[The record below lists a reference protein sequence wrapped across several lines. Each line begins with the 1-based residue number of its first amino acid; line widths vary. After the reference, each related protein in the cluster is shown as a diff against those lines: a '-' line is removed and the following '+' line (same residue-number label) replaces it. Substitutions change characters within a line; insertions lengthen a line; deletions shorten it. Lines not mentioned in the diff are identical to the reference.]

1 MNFTNNYEILQN
13 KVIVNAKKPQTFTGV
28 LVKRTYNNG
37 FDSYYTLTAISID
50 GTGVTFYWQNTINAL
65 AIGTYKCSLFPGVV
79 ELSEIS

>member
-28 LVKRTYNNG
+28 LVERSYNNG
-37 FDSYYTLTAISID
+37 FQLLYTLPPSRSTVWESLS
-50 GTGVTFYWQNTINAL
+50 TGKTLLTPSRLVD
-65 AIGTYKCSLFPGVV
+65 SLFPGVA